1 MTERAVFRLSARG
14 LVLSEIAPG
23 VRLQEDIL
31 DQLCFTPEIA
41 GTLARM
47 DERLFR
53 PGQWESARI
62 SRSGRKRRS
71 TERGDHGGWRVK
83 EDLYYED
90 VMPGEELESAAHTV
104 TMGDIGAF
112 GDVTHDHHPLHTDAA
127 FARSMGFEQPIAHGL
142 FGLSLMEGL
151 KSEMKLY
158 EHTSIASLG
167 WDRVRF
173 TRPVLAGTQCM

>member
-1 MTERAVFRLSARG
+1 M
-14 LVLSEIAPG
+14 
-23 VRLQEDIL
+23 
-31 DQLCFTPEIA
+31 A
-41 GTLARM
+41 G
-47 DERLFR
+47 
-53 PGQWESARI
+53 G
-62 SRSGRKRRS
+62 
-71 TERGDHGGWRVK
+71 RVK

-173 TRPVLAGTQCM
+173 TRPVLAGDTVHVRIRFREKRPSRRGGRGIVVEELKLVNQRGDTVIEADHTTLLLRHDKAPETEDEASA